1 MLGERGQRALLEVRR
16 QFLAQN
22 PDVARS
28 RRRSSCEHG
37 RGTDMGTTVAGLT
50 LCVVLLI
57 GPRCLTEPEI
67 ATRRS
72 AGRPRVATQAMRC
85 SRSRSAHDD
94 ARPTAPGHGGP
105 GAARLMVHCFEE
117 VGPMIRHARVAD
129 GATAPPCQLV
139 SYWCVKGHHT
149 PRRWLVDMPA
159 PKLWE
164 CRCGHPAG
172 RDRAHPPEPT
182 LWRPYKSPL
191 AHLLE
196 RRSEAECEQLLDEA
210 LQRLRVRRGRG
221 RPAAA
226 HVNPRS

>member
-1 MLGERGQRALLEVRR
+1 
-16 QFLAQN
+16 
-22 PDVARS
+22 
-28 RRRSSCEHG
+28 
-37 RGTDMGTTVAGLT
+37 
-50 LCVVLLI
+50 
-57 GPRCLTEPEI
+57 
-67 ATRRS
+67 
-72 AGRPRVATQAMRC
+72 
-85 SRSRSAHDD
+85 
-94 ARPTAPGHGGP
+94 
-105 GAARLMVHCFEE
+105 
-117 VGPMIRHARVAD
+117 MIRHARVTD

-149 PRRWLVDMPA
+149 PRRWFVDVPA
-159 PKLWE
+159 PELWE

-196 RRSEAECEQLLDEA
+196 RRSEAQCEQLLDEA

-221 RPAAA
+221 RPAAP